1 MDKRVVAVVGVI
13 VAGALLGGGWMLWR
27 SRQSAPPYAPPVA
40 TAPPAQAPVT
50 VSPPASEPA
59 IRHPVSEAEMES
71 VDAAAVPLDAAA
83 LAEVLGQNLVRQFL
97 QTDGFATRFVA
108 TVDNLSR
115 PHAAPRLWPVN
126 PMPGRFTTEAGAGGE
141 RIATANAQRY
151 APFVRFVEGIDA
163 QRATTLYFRH
173 YKLFQQ
179 AYVELGYPRGYF
191 NDRLVDV
198 IDHLLATPEVPATP
212 AVHLVDVKGSV
223 PSARPWTHYEFV
235 DPGLEGMSSG
245 QKLLVRLGPE
255 QARRMKAKLAE
266 FRRLVAAPGR

>member
-1 MDKRVVAVVGVI
+1 VVVAAAVL
-13 VAGALLGGGWMLWR
+13 AGGWMLWR
-27 SRQSAPPYAPPVA
+27 SRQAAPPYAPPVA
-40 TAPPAQAPVT
+40 TAPAAQAPVT

-59 IRHPVSEAEMES
+59 IRHPINAAEME

-83 LAEVLGQNLVRQFL
+83 LAEVLGQKLVLQFL

-108 TVDNLSR
+108 TVDNLTR

-126 PMPGRFTTEAGAGGE
+126 PMPGRFTTDGSAGSE
-141 RIATANAQRY
+141 RIAAANAQRY
-151 APFVRFVEGIDA
+151 APFVRFVEGVDS
-163 QRATTLYFRH
+163 QRAATLYFRH

-198 IDHLLATPEVPATP
+198 IDHLLATPEVPMAP
-212 AVHLVDVKGSV
+212 PVRLVEVKGSV
-223 PSARPWTHYEFV
+223 PMERPWTHYEFV
-235 DPGLEGMSSG
+235 DAGLEGMSAG
-245 QKLLVRLGPE
+245 QKLLVRLGPD